1 LKFLLNFHIL
11 KEIKMNEL
19 QPFGKILI
27 LSGVAILLIGLIITF
42 WDKIPFIGKLP
53 GDIIWKG
60 KNFTFYFPI
69 VTSLLISLIISLILY
84 FLKK

>member
-1 LKFLLNFHIL
+1 MKFLLNFHTL
-11 KEIKMNEL
+11 REIKMNEL

-69 VTSLLISLIISLILY
+69 VTSLLLSLIISLILY

>member
-1 LKFLLNFHIL
+1 
-11 KEIKMNEL
+11 MNEL